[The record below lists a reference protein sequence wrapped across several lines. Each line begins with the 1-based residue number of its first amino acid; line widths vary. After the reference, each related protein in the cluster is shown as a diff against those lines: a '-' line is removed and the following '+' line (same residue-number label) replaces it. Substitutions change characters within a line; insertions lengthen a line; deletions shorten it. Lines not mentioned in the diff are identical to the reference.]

1 MFTDMTSAWW
11 VSAPSSRLLTACRAV
26 IGAPAD
32 RFTNVLLQLLRRRGL
47 QVPDPHAG
55 GGGWR

>member
-11 VSAPSSRLLTACRAV
+11 VSTPFSRLLTTRRAV
-26 IGAPAD
+26 IGAPND

-55 GGGWR
+55 GGRWR